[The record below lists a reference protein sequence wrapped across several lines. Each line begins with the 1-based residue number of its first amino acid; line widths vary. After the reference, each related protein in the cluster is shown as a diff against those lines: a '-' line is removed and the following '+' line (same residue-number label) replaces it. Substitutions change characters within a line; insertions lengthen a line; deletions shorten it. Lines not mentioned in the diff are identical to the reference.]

1 MATVVLLAFLAL
13 GWLAVVAFALCLMAA
28 AKRGDE
34 QIAALSHAVHEDQ
47 PERVP

>member
-28 AKRGDE
+28 AKRGDA
-34 QIAALSHAVHEDQ
+34 QIPGALPGH
-47 PERVP
+47 P